1 MNSEPMSSPVLIPSA
16 LRSSREDSFS
26 SSVARPRLTL
36 LLVGRYCPGIM
47 KKKTLFAFLG
57 ASALTLAFVPALMAQ
72 DSDAD
77 LRAEIDAL
85 KQGQQQINQQLQEI
99 KKLLQARPA
108 AAPRGPDVEG
118 KIFDLGDNPVK
129 GASTAKLTLVEFTD
143 YQ

>member
-1 MNSEPMSSPVLIPSA
+1 MKRNSA
-16 LRSSREDSFS
+16 FAT
-26 SSVARPRLTL
+26 VA
-36 LLVGRYCPGIM
+36 VA
-47 KKKTLFAFLG
+47 LFA
-57 ASALTLAFVPALMAQ
+57 LTAVPAAWAQ
-72 DSDAD
+72 TSNTD
-77 LRAEIDAL
+77 LRREIEEL